1 MELQAPYSDGMT
13 AGEGDQLLRLVA
25 ADEQPSERSD
35 AAKNRAKVLAAAE
48 RLFADHDPR
57 RVTMDAIAREAGVG
71 RATLYRRYP
80 DPQSIAVALLDEH
93 ERRLQE
99 MIIYGEP
106 PLGPGAPPHD
116 RLAAFYDAM
125 IDLLDTH
132 LHLALGAETGRQRF
146 RTGAYR
152 FWHTHIR
159 VLLAAAQIAESDA
172 MAHVLLAPLAPE
184 VYQHMREQ
192 GLPRPRI
199 ANAVGQLAVL
209 LS

>member
-1 MELQAPYSDGMT
+1 VKVQAPYSDGMT
-13 AGEGDQLLRLVA
+13 DGGGDQLLRLVG

-80 DPQSIAVALLDEH
+80 DPHSIAVALLDEH

-99 MIIYGEP
+99 KIIYGEP
-106 PLGPGAPPHD
+106 PLGPGAAPQE

-125 IDLLDTH
+125 IGLLDTH

-152 FWHTHIR
+152 FWHTHVR
-159 VLLAAAQIAESDA
+159 VLLATAGIADSEA
-172 MAHVLLAPLAPE
+172 MTDVLLAPLAPE
-184 VYQHMREQ
+184 VYQHMRDG
-192 GLPRPRI
+192 GLARPRI
-199 ANAVGQLAVL
+199 AEAVRQLATL

>member
-1 MELQAPYSDGMT
+1 MKVQAPYSDGMT
-13 AGEGDQLLRLVA
+13 DGGGDQILRLGP
-25 ADEQPSERSD
+25 DEQPSERSD

-80 DPQSIAVALLDEH
+80 DPHSIAVALLDEH

-99 MIIYGEP
+99 KIIYGEP
-106 PLGPGAPPHD
+106 PLGPGAPPHE

-132 LHLALGAETGRQRF
+132 LHLALGAETGSQRF

-152 FWHTHIR
+152 FWHTHVR
-159 VLLAAAQIAESDA
+159 VLLATAGIADSEA
-172 MAHVLLAPLAPE
+172 MTDVLLAPLAPE
-184 VYQHMREQ
+184 IYQHMRDE
-192 GLPRPRI
+192 GLARPQI
-199 ANAVGQLAVL
+199 ADAVRQLATL

>member
-1 MELQAPYSDGMT
+1 MKVQAPYSDGMT
-13 AGEGDQLLRLVA
+13 DGGGDQLLRLVGP
-25 ADEQPSERSD
+25 DEQPSERSD

-48 RLFADHDPR
+48 RLFADPDPR

-80 DPQSIAVALLDEH
+80 DPHSIAVALLDEH

-99 MIIYGEP
+99 KIIFGEP
-106 PLGPGAPPHD
+106 PLGPGAAPHE

-152 FWHTHIR
+152 FWHTHVR
-159 VLLAAAQIAESDA
+159 VLLATAGIADSEA
-172 MAHVLLAPLAPE
+172 MTDVLLAPLAPE
-184 VYQHMREQ
+184 VYQHMRDE
-192 GLPRPRI
+192 GLAQPRI
-199 ANAVGQLAVL
+199 ADAVRQLATL

>member
-1 MELQAPYSDGMT
+1 MQWSYPDGMN
-13 AGEGDQLLRLVA
+13 EGGAEQALRLA
-25 ADEQPSERSD
+25 DIDEQISERSD

-48 RLFADHDPR
+48 RLFADRDPR

-80 DPQSIAVALLDEH
+80 NPQAIAVALLDEH

-99 MIIYGEP
+99 KIIYGEP
-106 PLGPGAPPHD
+106 PLGPGAPPHE

-132 LHLALGAETGRQRF
+132 LHLALGAETGSLRF

-152 FWHTHIR
+152 FWRTHVR
-159 VLLAAAQIAESDA
+159 MLAAAAEIPESEA
-172 MAHVLLAPLAPE
+172 MADVLLAPLAPE
-184 VYQHMREQ
+184 VYQHMRGE
-192 GLPRPRI
+192 GLSRRRF
-199 ANAVGQLAVL
+199 ADAVRRLATL

>member
-1 MELQAPYSDGMT
+1 MTDG
-13 AGEGDQLLRLVA
+13 GGDQLLRLVA
-25 ADEQPSERSD
+25 PDEQPSERSD

-48 RLFADHDPR
+48 RLFADQDPR
-57 RVTMDAIAREAGVG
+57 RVTMDAIAREARVG

-80 DPQSIAVALLDEH
+80 DPHSIAVALLDEH

-99 MIIYGEP
+99 KIIYGEP
-106 PLGPGAPPHD
+106 PLGPGAPPHE

-125 IDLLDTH
+125 IELLDTH

-152 FWHTHIR
+152 FWHTHVR
-159 VLLAAAQIAESDA
+159 VLLATAGIADSEA
-172 MAHVLLAPLAPE
+172 MTDVLLAPLAPE
-184 VYQHMREQ
+184 IYEHMRDE
-192 GLPRPRI
+192 GLARPQI
-199 ANAVGQLAVL
+199 ADAVRQLATL